1 MNEITIFENTEFGKI
16 RVIDKDG
23 IPWFVASDV
32 SFILGFSEASA
43 MTRNLDDDEKGL
55 SNEQTLGGEQSVII
69 INESGL
75 YSAILR
81 SRKTEAKAFKKWVT
95 SEVLPAIRKNGSYTI
110 PGVEVPKKES
120 FELELIG
127 LKYVTEIL
135 EMASVSR
142 LGLVHKAYDKH
153 KVDKSLLPV
162 YVEKKRLTFSASKLL
177 ADLGKPLSAVAF
189 NKLMISEGYLEERSR
204 PSSNGTTKTFKT
216 LTTKGLEFG
225 ENLVSPK
232 NDRETHPCYFEDSFK
247 KLVDLLLHSGSD
259 SETDSE

>member
-1 MNEITIFENTEFGKI
+1 MSEITIFENAEFGKI
-16 RVIDKDG
+16 RTTIIDGK
-23 IPWFVASDV
+23 PWFVGKDVAFALGYVDTAYAVSTHCKGVGEMPTPSAGGVQIVKIIPESDLYRLIMR
-32 SFILGFSEASA
+32 SKLESA
-43 MTRNLDDDEKGL
+43 EKF
-55 SNEQTLGGEQSVII
+55 QD
-69 INESGL
+69 
-75 YSAILR
+75 
-81 SRKTEAKAFKKWVT
+81 WVVE
-95 SEVLPAIRKNGSYTI
+95 EVLPAIRKNGSYTI

-127 LKYVTEIL
+127 LKYVTEIM

-177 ADLGKPLSAVAF
+177 SDLGKPLSAVAF

-204 PSSNGTTKTFKT
+204 PSSNGTVKTFKT
-216 LTTKGLEFG
+216 LTSTGLEFG

-232 NDRETHPCYFEDSFK
+232 NDRETQPVYFEDSFK

-259 SETDSE
+259 KEADSE